1 MRYFLFILL
10 AGLLGACSD
19 EGELNGAV
27 GTDSLELSKKELK
40 LSNVATSSTV
50 DITATGEWL
59 ATVVE
64 PATNDAEQAWLTLS
78 KSNGTGNDELRLFV
92 AENTDGAKR
101 MGKVKVTMAGAG
113 STLEQEIAIEQLG
126 SDPDIL
132 FEFTSEPVSFRGA
145 EVELKVV
152 ANMEW
157 KMDIDEQ
164 CDWIEVVEETPVT
177 RNFSEQILKLK
188 VALNTGNARTTEL
201 VFSTVGEYKLQRVL
215 KVMQEAVNGVAA
227 IEQDEYT
234 IPYKCRTLVIPF
246 TQEGD
251 EPVDNFDAIPSEAWI
266 THNKREST
274 SNEIVLTIADN
285 EDFLPRTST
294 VRILD
299 KTITI
304 FQYGKPDTSIGDDKS
319 VEALAF
325 PGAEGGG
332 RFTTGGRGGEL
343 YKVTNLSDYGEN
355 EAPIKG
361 SLRYGIEQVQ
371 GPRTIVFD
379 VDGIIELKQGIYLVN
394 HPDLSIIGQTAPGE
408 GITLKNYN
416 FSFNIS
422 NDPSKGAGSEINA
435 IVRFLRIRPGDAC
448 PDYTEDG
455 IGGRYFKDGIID
467 HVTAGWSVDE
477 TLTFYGVQNFT
488 AQWCIASESLNLSNH
503 AKGAHG
509 YGAMFSGDNTTFHHI
524 LLAHHGSRCPR
535 ISDLSAVDD
544 PERPRQPFDYCGY
557 FDVRNN
563 VYYNWSESGFGSYGG
578 KLATF
583 NLTNCYYKPGPAT
596 GTGYKSYRVLST
608 DPTARAYID
617 GNYVEGNSKVTSDN
631 WTDGVWAQFDKSL
644 VEQGVSD
651 EEKQAMK
658 MADYQPFSKV
668 TSHTAQV
675 AYERVLDYAGASLH
689 RDAIDQRVIGEVRAG
704 SAPYKGSVMSYWDEK
719 GNFVSLNDSDKK
731 PGIIDTPSDAAG
743 GYVEMKKGYLWP
755 DSDND
760 GIPDIWEL
768 AYGLNPEDPSDA
780 NVISSSVD
788 PNGRYSNL
796 EVYFHNLV
804 QHIVYYQ
811 NQGGQ
816 PMERK

>member
-92 AENTDGAKR
+92 AENTAGAKR
-101 MGKVKVTMAGAG
+101 TGKVTMAGAG

-126 SDPDIL
+126 SEPDIL
-132 FEFTSEPVSFRGA
+132 FEFTSEPISFRGA

-177 RNFSEQILKLK
+177 RNFSEQMLKLK
-188 VALNTGNARTTEL
+188 VALNTGNARATEL

-299 KTITI
+299 KTITV

-608 DPTARAYID
+608 DPTARAYISD
-617 GNYVEGNSKVTSDN
+617 NYIEGNSKVSSDN

-675 AYERVLDYAGASLH
+675 AYERVLDYAGASLR
-689 RDAIDQRVIGEVRAG
+689 RDEIDRRIIGEVRAG
-704 SAPYKGSVMSYWDEK
+704 SAPYKGSKMSYWDEK
-719 GNFVSLNDSDKK
+719 GNLVTLKDSDKK

>member
-19 EGELNGAV
+19 EGELNDAV
-27 GTDSLELSKKELK
+27 GADNLELSKNELK
-40 LSNVATSSTV
+40 LSNVASSSTV
-50 DITATGEWL
+50 DITATGEWM
-59 ATVVE
+59 ATIVE
-64 PATNDAEQAWLTLS
+64 SAVDNTEQTWLTLS
-78 KSNGTGNDELRLFV
+78 KNSGIGNDELRLFV
-92 AENTDGAKR
+92 TENTDGTKR
-101 MGKVKVTMAGAG
+101 TGKVKITMTGTG
-113 STLEQEIAIEQLG
+113 STLDQEITVEQLG
-126 SDPDIL
+126 ADPDIL
-132 FEFTSEPVSFRGA
+132 FEFTSEPISFRGA
-145 EVELKVV
+145 EIELKVV
-152 ANMEW
+152 ANVEW
-157 KMDIDEQ
+157 KVDIDEQ
-164 CDWIEVVEETPVT
+164 CNWIEVVEDTPAT
-177 RNFSEQILKLK
+177 RSFAEDVLKLK

-201 VFSTVGEYKLQRVL
+201 VFSTIGEYKLQRVL
-215 KVMQEAVNGVAA
+215 TVSQDAVSGMAT
-227 IEQDEYT
+227 IEQDKYI

-246 TQEGD
+246 LQESD
-251 EPVDNFDAIPSEAWI
+251 EPVENFDAIPSETWL

-274 SNEIVLTIADN
+274 DSEIVLTITDN

-299 KTITI
+299 KTVTV
-304 FQYGKPDTSIGDDKS
+304 FQYGKPDTGIGDDKS
-319 VEALAF
+319 VAALAF

-332 RFTTGGRGGEL
+332 RLTTGGRGGVL
-343 YKVTNLSDYGEN
+343 YKVTNLNDYGKD
-355 EAPIKG
+355 EAPIEG

-416 FSFNIS
+416 FSFNL
-422 NDPSKGAGSEINA
+422 SKKPEEGAGSKVNA

-448 PDYTEDG
+448 SDYAEDG

-467 HVTAGWSVDE
+467 HVTVGWSVDE

-509 YGAMFSGDNTTFHHI
+509 YGAMFSGDNTSFHHI

-535 ISDLSAVDD
+535 ISDLSAIDD
-544 PERPRQPFDYCGY
+544 PEKPRQPFDYCGY

-563 VYYNWSESGFGSYGG
+563 VYYNWNESGFGSYGG
-578 KLATF
+578 KYATF

-596 GTGYKSYRVLST
+596 GTGYKSYRVLSS
-608 DPTARAYID
+608 DPTARIYIN
-617 GNYVEGNSKVTSDN
+617 GNYIEGNSKVSSDN

-668 TSHTAQV
+668 TNHTAQV

-689 RDAIDQRVIGEVRAG
+689 RDEIDQRIVSEVRAG
-704 SAPYKGSVMSYWDEK
+704 SAPYKGSKMLYWDEK
-719 GNFVSLNDSDKK
+719 GNLVTLKDSDKK
-731 PGIIDTPSDAAG
+731 PGIIDTPNDAAG

-780 NVISSSVD
+780 NRISSSVD

-816 PMERK
+816 LMERN